1 MHSVLIKRKARRR
14 QDEDKRT
21 TTRGEEDI
29 AYHGD
34 ARCGGVE
41 TSKATR
47 AFTSVRAIARGA
59 TRGDVE
65 REREGQRERK
75 RERERRKKKEKVSK
89 NRSMCVRR
97 AAWSWPCRGYSDCV

>member
-21 TTRGEEDI
+21 TTREEEDI

-65 REREGQRERK
+65 REREREGQRARA
-75 RERERRKKKEKVSK
+75 RERERDGKRKRK
-89 NRSMCVRR
+89 
-97 AAWSWPCRGYSDCV
+97 